1 MSLLEEQHA
10 FYREHVPA
18 QFNEA
23 LASQGEKAERDRDA
37 ARVLAEMRAVRASI
51 RVEVTFPE
59 EAEPRLHF
67 LEIRDGQMHIAQ
79 ELERAPF
86 FILRHA
92 ADQLPNLVRRCG
104 ASVLGFLGTLAGLDG
119 EMCLTSRRVRS
130 LRELRGTLLFE
141 VEGQEGFAIQAGFGV
156 DTQVRDV
163 DATIRMGPEVFE
175 ALRRREI
182 DAQEAF
188 FDEKI
193 EVGGNMEIAVGA
205 ALAALAS
212 D

>member
-1 MSLLEEQHA
+1 MSLLEEQHS

-23 LASQGEKAERDRDA
+23 LASQSEKAEADPDA
-37 ARVLAEMRAVRASI
+37 ARILVEMRAVRASI
-51 RVEVTFPE
+51 RIEVTVPE
-59 EAEPRLHF
+59 EVEPRLHL
-67 LEIRDGQMHIAQ
+67 LEIEDGEMHVVE

-86 FILRHA
+86 FVLRHA

-119 EMCLTSRRVRS
+119 DMRLTSRRVRS
-130 LRELRGTLLFE
+130 LRELGGTLLFE
-141 VEGQEGFAIQAGFGV
+141 VEGQDGFAIQAGFGV
-156 DTQVRDV
+156 DPQARDV
-163 DATIRMGPEVFE
+163 DATIRMGPEVFD
-175 ALRRREI
+175 ALQGREI

-193 EVGGNMEIAVGA
+193 EVGGNMEIAIGA
-205 ALAALAS
+205 ALAALSS